1 MPGRYNKVLLRK
13 GLARHA
19 AQHEE
24 PAPPELKRVRA
35 RAQASAEEQL
45 LLGDLMPAPEP
56 EKFPPS
62 PRLRRAGQRPEE
74 SA

>member
-24 PAPPELKRVRA
+24 PAAPDPKRVRA
-35 RAQASAEEQL
+35 RAQTKAEEQL
-45 LLGDLMPAPEP
+45 LLGDLMPAPDP
-56 EKFPPS
+56 NKS
-62 PRLRRAGQRPEE
+62 QRLEDD
-74 SA
+74 S